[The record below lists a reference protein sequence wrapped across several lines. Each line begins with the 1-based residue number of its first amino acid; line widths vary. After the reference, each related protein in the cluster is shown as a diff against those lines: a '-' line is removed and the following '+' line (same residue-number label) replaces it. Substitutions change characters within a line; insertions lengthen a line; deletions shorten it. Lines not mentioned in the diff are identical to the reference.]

1 VIQIT
6 IIVSWHFFL
15 ADLSLT
21 DWLEKKGNNISSQL
35 SNVGREALLNTLGLK
50 EFLKSPACDRKR
62 QPYMPALNGWNN
74 GEQNKQTVTT
84 KTEITA
90 TTETEITATTKT
102 EITTTLKMFKQLQ
115 LKRS

>member
-1 VIQIT
+1 
-6 IIVSWHFFL
+6 
-15 ADLSLT
+15 
-21 DWLEKKGNNISSQL
+21 
-35 SNVGREALLNTLGLK
+35 
-50 EFLKSPACDRKR
+50 
-62 QPYMPALNGWNN
+62 MPALNGWNN